1 MITKEMIY
9 GLDLA
14 QLQKWWERM
23 VSLIPLT
30 QTSIFSFFFL
40 GGGEYLCSRS
50 IYIVAGYLYRIFKL
64 DSTGN
69 FFFPEKKDSFS
80 QVILLPA

>member
-1 MITKEMIY
+1 MISKEMIY

-30 QTSIFSFFFL
+30 QTSIFSSLFFFF
-40 GGGEYLCSRS
+40 GGGGGS
-50 IYIVAGYLYRIFKL
+50 IYAL
-64 DSTGN
+64 DQYT
-69 FFFPEKKDSFS
+69 
-80 QVILLPA
+80 